1 MKHLIA
7 MSAVSVCLFSGG
19 LASAADVYNNQGNKL
34 DLYGK
39 VITRYV
45 SLGVNDTLFTGLVY
59 QF

>member
-7 MSAVSVCLFSGG
+7 MSAVAVCLFSGG

-39 VITRYV
+39 VPT
-45 SLGVNDTLFTGLVY
+45 DTLPATSA
-59 QF
+59 